1 MYVGV
6 GPSTGLCTGES
17 SLNQDALRVHNGKHV
32 PCRARVAGNPST
44 CGGDMD
50 PLDPW
55 IHHGREN
62 MGAAWA
68 VQ

>member
-6 GPSTGLCTGES
+6 GQGNGRLAES
-17 SLNQDALRVHNGKHV
+17 DQTTARFEGAQWHV

-50 PLDPW
+50 PW

-62 MGAAWA
+62 IGAAWA